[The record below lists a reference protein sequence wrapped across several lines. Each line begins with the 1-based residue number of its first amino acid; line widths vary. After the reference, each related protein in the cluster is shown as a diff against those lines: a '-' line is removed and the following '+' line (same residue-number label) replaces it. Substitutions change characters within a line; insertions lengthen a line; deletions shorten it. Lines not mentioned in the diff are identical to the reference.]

1 LSRRAA
7 ILALPGPTLA
17 HVRIGTWN
25 LEGRWS
31 PEHERV
37 LTEVACDVWLLTEND
52 PEATLPGYHQH
63 LSAAL
68 MGEGKHWAGILS
80 RWPMR
85 ALPDPHPAT
94 VGAEIAGQYF
104 WCSVL
109 PWTGSG
115 LREPWD
121 GADHPARV
129 ESALRLISPGLV
141 GANTIWGGDWN
152 QPLLGNLSGFSRAA
166 QGHLT
171 RTIDT
176 HGLQVP
182 TRELPGRSAP
192 QFSIDHIAI
201 PGDWIVSGAGRTQ
214 VSGRVSDH
222 DVYWVEVSVS
232 DVPKRPDATVAV
244 RSGRS

>member
-1 LSRRAA
+1 MK
-7 ILALPGPTLA
+7 
-17 HVRIGTWN
+17 IGTWN
-25 LEGRWS
+25 IEGKWS
-31 PEHERV
+31 PQHKRV
-37 LTEVACDVWLLTEND
+37 LTDAACDVWLLTENR

-63 LSAAL
+63 VSVAL
-68 MGEGKHWAGILS
+68 MGDGKHWAGILS

-94 VGAEIAGQYF
+94 VGAEIAGRNF

-109 PWTGSG
+109 PWPRSG
-115 LREPWD
+115 GGAPWD
-121 GADHPARV
+121 GADHPARM
-129 ESALRLISPGLV
+129 EAALRSISAVLV
-141 GANTIWGGDWN
+141 GGNAVWGGDWN
-152 QPLLGNLSGFSRAA
+152 HPLIGNLSGFSRKA

-171 RTIDT
+171 RIIDT

-222 DVYWVEVSVS
+222 DLYWVEVSTRLA
-232 DVPKRPDATVAV
+232 PGGEGECPELY
-244 RSGRS
+244 